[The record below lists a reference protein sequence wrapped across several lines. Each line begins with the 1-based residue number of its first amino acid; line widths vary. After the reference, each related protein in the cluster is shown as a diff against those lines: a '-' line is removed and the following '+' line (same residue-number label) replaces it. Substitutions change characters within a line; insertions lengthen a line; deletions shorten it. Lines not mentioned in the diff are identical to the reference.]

1 MSAAQDPE
9 DADGW
14 FALGREHGMAQRHA
28 EAEAAFRRVVA
39 LQPDLR
45 EARVNLG
52 MALAYQGR
60 HREAIPILAGARVP
74 GDRSLNDIL
83 MYCIL
88 SALQG
93 GAEPGRLAASAF
105 EPLDAEPLVS
115 VVTPTSNRP
124 AMLGDALGSLASQSY
139 RNWEAVVV
147 NDGGADL
154 QLPAAVTGKATYI
167 RLEQRGGAARA
178 RNEALRAARG
188 RVIAFLDDDD
198 IFLPR
203 HLECLVA
210 GLRASGAA
218 FAYTKSVPVEERVA
232 NGVREEIRRGFAYDY
247 RYSRELLLVRCLM
260 PPTTWGARREA
271 LERCGGFDE
280 GLAWTEDWDMLLR
293 LSALG
298 PFHQI
303 PEITV
308 ELRVRPGVADSTT
321 RRIPL
326 APWCEEIY
334 RRYPAGGDEL
344 IALGR
349 SIYLESLRA

>member
-1 MSAAQDPE
+1 LSAAPDPR
-9 DADGW
+9 DADAW
-14 FALGREHGMAQRHA
+14 FALGRDHGMAQRHA
-28 EAEAAFRRVVA
+28 EAEAAFRKVVA
-39 LQPDLR
+39 LKPEMR
-45 EARVNLG
+45 EARINLG
-52 MALAYQGR
+52 MALVYQGR
-60 HREAIPILAGARVP
+60 HREAIPVLLEARVP

-93 GAEPGRLAASAF
+93 GTEAKGLPVSGLA
-105 EPLDAEPLVS
+105 PLDPDAPVS
-115 VVTPTSNRP
+115 VVIPTSNRP
-124 AMLGDALGSLASQSY
+124 VMLGDALASLADQTY
-139 RNWEAVVV
+139 GNWEVVVV
-147 NDGGADL
+147 NDGGDDL
-154 QLPAAVTGKATYI
+154 HLPVAVAGRATYI

-178 RNEALRAARG
+178 RNVALRAARG
-188 RVIAFLDDDD
+188 AVIAFLDDDD
-198 IFLPR
+198 VFLPR

-218 FAYTKSVPVEERVA
+218 FAYTKSVPVEERVTD
-232 NGVREEIRRGFAYDY
+232 GVREEIRRGFAYDY
-247 RYSRELLLVRCLM
+247 RYSRELLLVRSLM

-271 LERCGGFDE
+271 FERCGGFDE

-303 PEITV
+303 REATAEI
-308 ELRVRPGVADSTT
+308 RVRPGVADSTT

-334 RRYPAGGDEL
+334 RRYPSGGDAL
-344 IALGR
+344 IELGR
-349 SIYLESLRA
+349 SIYLESFAA

>member
-1 MSAAQDPE
+1 LSVAPDPS
-9 DADGW
+9 DADAW
-14 FALGREHGMAQRHA
+14 FALGREHGMAHRHA

-39 LQPDLR
+39 LRPDMR

-52 MALAYQGR
+52 MSLVYQGR
-60 HREAIPILAGARVP
+60 HRDAIPLLAESRVP
-74 GDRSLNDIL
+74 GDRSLNDVL

-93 GAEPGRLAASAF
+93 ESEAGGAPGSGLASL
-105 EPLDAEPLVS
+105 ESDPLVS

-124 AMLGDALGSLASQSY
+124 GMLGDALASLAGQTY

-154 QLPAAVTGKATYI
+154 QLPDAVAGKATYI

-178 RNEALRAARG
+178 RNVALRAARG

-198 IFLPR
+198 ILLPR

-210 GLRASGAA
+210 GLRTSGAA
-218 FAYTKSVPVEERVA
+218 FAYTKSVPVEERITD
-232 NGVREEIRRGFAYDY
+232 GVREEIRRGFAYDY

-271 LERCGGFDE
+271 FERCGVFDE

-293 LSALG
+293 LSSLG
-298 PFHQI
+298 PFHRI
-303 PEITV
+303 PEVTAEI
-308 ELRVRPGVADSTT
+308 RVRPGVADSTT
-321 RRIPL
+321 RRMPL

-334 RRYPAGGDEL
+334 RRYPAGEDDL

-349 SIYLESLRA
+349 SIYLESLPA